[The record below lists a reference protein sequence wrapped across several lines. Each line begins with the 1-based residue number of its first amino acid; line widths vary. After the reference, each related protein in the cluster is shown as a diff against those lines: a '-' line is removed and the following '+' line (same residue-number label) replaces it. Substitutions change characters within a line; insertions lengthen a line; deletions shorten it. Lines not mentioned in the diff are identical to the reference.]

1 VRGGGARTTKYGPIY
16 LTIERALYVLGPAL
30 LSLLLLSAPSY
41 NASREQAEANTAR
54 EIAAESLEYCTKWG
68 MPAGTAEYASCVR
81 DLADIRGRAEL
92 RLRAA
97 VASDF

>member
-1 VRGGGARTTKYGPIY
+1 MRGGDRTIQHGPVY
-16 LTIERALYVLGPAL
+16 LTIERALYVLGAAL
-30 LSLLLLSAPSY
+30 SLLLLLSAPSY
-41 NASREQAEANTAR
+41 DATREQAEANTAR
-54 EIAAESLEYCTKWG
+54 EIAAEGLEYCTKWG
-68 MPAGTAEYASCVR
+68 MPAGTAEHARCVR

>member
-1 VRGGGARTTKYGPIY
+1 VRDGAKAGQYGPIY
-16 LTIERALYVLGPAL
+16 LAIERAFWAFGPAL
-30 LSLLLLSAPSY
+30 ILLLLLSIPSQ
-41 NASREQAEANTAR
+41 NAAREQAEANAAR

-68 MPAGTAEYASCVR
+68 MPAGTAEHASCVR

-97 VASDF
+97 VAFDF